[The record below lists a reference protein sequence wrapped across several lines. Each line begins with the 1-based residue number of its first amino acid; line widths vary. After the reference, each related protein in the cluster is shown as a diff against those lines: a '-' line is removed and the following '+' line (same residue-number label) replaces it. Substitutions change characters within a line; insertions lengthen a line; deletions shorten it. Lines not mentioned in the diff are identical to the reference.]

1 MIYLTMRIFVMRE
14 KLDLLC
20 INLVSMPYSDG
31 NWERMQ
37 IDRIRQGKD
46 KICSWPR
53 MKKMLAIKF
62 YPLDCDELLL
72 YTKQDYYWPRSA
84 C

>member
-1 MIYLTMRIFVMRE
+1 
-14 KLDLLC
+14 
-20 INLVSMPYSDG
+20 MPYSDG

-62 YPLDCDELLL
+62 YPLDCDELLS
-72 YTKQDYYWPRSA
+72 YTKQDNFWPISSHLNYFGEPYILPIREELYVEQHIS
-84 C
+84 